1 MGCIDQIPQ
10 NLYPFSKDF
19 CLEVFCA
26 GRTAQN
32 IETALE
38 ATGRA
43 KQRASPLQPKLMM
56 WLVLCLPLFRS
67 ESIPAVL
74 ARLLSG
80 LRDRVL
86 ALSLRPV
93 DDGAISHA
101 RRRLGVDPFRRF
113 FRDQAR
119 ELRPIPS
126 FHGFRVWSLDGTTLT
141 MPDTEDNRRV
151 FGRPKTARGRCAF
164 PHLKVVGLQDVTTR
178 LFRDVT
184 WRRWD
189 TPERPMAVPLLGHLG
204 EGDLTL
210 LDRGFYAVWF
220 FEAIRARGS
229 HFLCRVPDFVK
240 FKPIPGTSKKSGDYL
255 AWIEAPIPLP
265 QGQTIQGPRG
275 RPAAHRRA
283 RIRVRVIEYRMKGFR
298 RVRLVTSVLDPSIGA
313 REWVLEYHRRWEIEL
328 ALDEIKTHQCST
340 AQGTPKTIFRSHT
353 ARNVMQEAYA
363 LVAAYNL
370 VRRTIARAAE
380 RHGVDPDKISFME
393 TLRAIGHMLPRMR
406 GARSQLL
413 TALHEQLLG
422 DIGEALIDRPRRP
435 RRYPR
440 VVKVKMSNFKLK
452 RARHR
457 QELVDFKETIRIGA

>member
-1 MGCIDQIPQ
+1 M
-10 NLYPFSKDF
+10 
-19 CLEVFCA
+19 
-26 GRTAQN
+26 
-32 IETALE
+32 
-38 ATGRA
+38 
-43 KQRASPLQPKLMM
+43 
-56 WLVLCLPLFRS
+56 
-67 ESIPAVL
+67 
-74 ARLLSG
+74 
-80 LRDRVL
+80 
-86 ALSLRPV
+86 
-93 DDGAISHA
+93 
-101 RRRLGVDPFRRF
+101 
-113 FRDQAR
+113 
-119 ELRPIPS
+119 
-126 FHGFRVWSLDGTTLT
+126 
-141 MPDTEDNRRV
+141 
-151 FGRPKTARGRCAF
+151 
-164 PHLKVVGLQDVTTR
+164 
-178 LFRDVT
+178 
-184 WRRWD
+184 
-189 TPERPMAVPLLGHLG
+189 
-204 EGDLTL
+204 
-210 LDRGFYAVWF
+210 
-220 FEAIRARGS
+220 
-229 HFLCRVPDFVK
+229 
-240 FKPIPGTSKKSGDYL
+240 
-255 AWIEAPIPLP
+255 
-265 QGQTIQGPRG
+265 
-275 RPAAHRRA
+275 
-283 RIRVRVIEYRMKGFR
+283 IEYRMKGFR